1 MKISQLAELT
11 GASVHALRHY
21 ERLGLITPT
30 RTRSGYRYYTD
41 AIRREVVFVVMSR
54 AIGIS
59 LATIAE
65 QLPAYRA
72 NRLTHAQIVETLLQR
87 ITELDMQVQQL
98 AAQKLKVLSHIDWHI
113 EQENEQV
120 KQSQQKKARPAW
132 PSGASRKSTA
142 LHPTPMIQRK
152 KPLP

>member
-1 MKISQLAELT
+1 MKISQLAQLT

-30 RTRSGYRYYTD
+30 RTNGGYRDYSD
-41 AIRREVVFVVMSR
+41 AMRREVVFIVMSR

-72 NRLTHAQIVETLLQR
+72 KRLTHVQVVVTLRQR
-87 ITELDMQVQQL
+87 MAELDMQVQQL
-98 AAQKLKVLSHIDWHI
+98 ADQKLKVLSHIDWHL
-113 EQENEQV
+113 EQDKEN
-120 KQSQQKKARPAW
+120 QKNKTWPAW
-132 PSGASRKSTA
+132 PKGVSRKSNATRA
-142 LHPTPMIQRK
+142 PSQAPLAHRK
-152 KPLP
+152 KPRP

>member
-1 MKISQLAELT
+1 MKISQLAQIT

-30 RTRSGYRYYTD
+30 RTSGGYRDYTD
-41 AIRREVVFVVMSR
+41 SMRREVVFIVMSR
-54 AIGIS
+54 AVGIS

-72 NRLTHAQIVETLLQR
+72 KRLTHAQIVLTLRHR

-98 AAQKLKVLSHIDWHI
+98 ADQKLKVLSHIDWHL
-113 EQENEQV
+113 EQEKE
-120 KQSQQKKARPAW
+120 SQQKKARPVW
-132 PSGASRKSTA
+132 PKGVSRKSTA
-142 LHPTPMIQRK
+142 TQALFQSPRIPRR

>member
-1 MKISQLAELT
+1 MQISQLAQLT

-30 RTRSGYRYYTD
+30 RTGSGYRDYSD
-41 AIRREVVFVVMSR
+41 AMRREVVYIVMSR
-54 AIGIS
+54 AVGIS

-72 NRLTHAQIVETLLQR
+72 KRLTHAQIVLSLRQR
-87 ITELDMQVQQL
+87 ITELDIQIQQL
-98 AAQKLKVLSHIDWHI
+98 ADQKLMVLSHIDWHTV
-113 EQENEQV
+113 QEKEN
-120 KQSQQKKARPAW
+120 QQRKTRPAW
-132 PSGASRKSTA
+132 AKGVLRKSSASQT
-142 LHPTPMIQRK
+142 LPQPPTIQRR